1 MNNSELSYFPKYTNL
16 FGGAMPSAPN
26 MAAMP
31 IGSPAQTPMVTPAQ
45 SAPPPTMMDT
55 MNQYYHQMEEMEPD
69 KGSQSMMFTVIYAI
83 SAIIFLGIMGF
94 RCNKSKNKGGAFAM
108 YAFVLIGIIGG
119 MGFSYTNEELEPS
132 GYAQLCLFIAAL
144 FGWFTQYA
152 TGDFGGP
159 GSSSS
164 KGRSSYHAAS
174 FFYMAMILFGAFS
187 LSVCNTEGKSNLKSN
202 IHYST
207 APTA

>member
-16 FGGAMPSAPN
+16 FGGTMAPTMAPMPVTTTVQQP
-26 MAAMP
+26 
-31 IGSPAQTPMVTPAQ
+31 PMVSSAQ
-45 SAPPPTMMDT
+45 PNPGFMSQFPQSFQELEA
-55 MNQYYHQMEEMEPD
+55 MEPD
-69 KGSQSMMFTVIYAI
+69 KGQQSMMFTIIYMI

-119 MGFSYTNEELEPS
+119 MGFSYTNDQLEPS
-132 GYAQLCLFIAAL
+132 GYAQLFLFIAAL

-187 LSVCNTEGKSNLKSN
+187 LSVCNTEGKSNLKSS